1 MKSGMSGR
9 KYGFLEQLS
18 PEELES
24 LLRLRSDS
32 DEKEAFYDAV
42 VEVILEKE
50 EKGPPG
56 HTADVDQ
63 AWRDFQKLCQDS
75 KEKEKPGPEALEA
88 LLKGSRP
95 KRSAGSRRQI
105 WRSVALVAL
114 TAALLFTLLVGAQ
127 AGGLNVFGTLA
138 RWTADTFSFV
148 APYRE
153 AEEDLHLPALP
164 QGSLSPQDVLG
175 EFAPTWYP
183 EGTEVVEISTQE
195 SQERSSRQISY
206 TLPNANSLLISLGRY
221 PKGQDINNIMLEK
234 DTVFLREYPSHAK
247 TYYLFSNENR
257 LVATWSDGAIVL
269 VISGSLTEEELTA
282 MIDSIGGS
290 T

>member
-56 HTADVDQ
+56 HTADVDR

-95 KRSAGSRRQI
+95 KRPAGSRRQI

-175 EFAPTWYP
+175 EYAPTWYP
-183 EGTEVVEISTQE
+183 EGTEVVESSIKEDQKRIS
-195 SQERSSRQISY
+195 SQISF
-206 TLPNANSLLISLGRY
+206 LLSNNNSFFIHLDRY
-221 PKGQDINNIMLEK
+221 KKGQDVDSVLVEK
-234 DTVFLREYPSHAK
+234 DAVFLREYPSHAR
-247 TYYLFSNENR
+247 TYYLFSNDDS
-257 LVATWSDGAIVL
+257 LVATWSDGITVL
-269 VISGSLTEEELTA
+269 VISGPLTETDLTA

-290 T
+290 K